1 MKGARMIG
9 GHNGG
14 SSGYHEGPK
23 ERGLAVDG
31 WGRSHLLPGGVGPM
45 TLLFRVFKPFVRTP
59 SSTLPK
65 CPTAIRAGEVVGGE
79 RGSRQP
85 RSRVVE
91 LAGFVKDT

>member
-1 MKGARMIG
+1 
-9 GHNGG
+9 
-14 SSGYHEGPK
+14 
-23 ERGLAVDG
+23 
-31 WGRSHLLPGGVGPM
+31 M